1 MLTVHDE
8 PYHDPQDEPLAK
20 PLEPSFFDFDNG
32 DPLGK
37 EELKGMIFILGTQLM
52 LLNLDRHI
60 VLIYNEITRPDSAPS
75 SFLQSGPA

>member
-1 MLTVHDE
+1 VHDK
-8 PYHDPQDEPLAK
+8 PYHDPQDEPFAN

-52 LLNLDRHI
+52 LLNLVRHI
-60 VLIYNEITRPDSAPS
+60 VLIYNEITRPDSVPS
-75 SFLQSGPA
+75 PFLQSGPA